1 MKYFLVLVGGIIVGG
16 VLAIFLLGAPRM
28 RSAPGQAVGPPD
40 PAGDAPAT
48 AQVVLND
55 KFFDVL
61 LGTVFNGLGPP
72 QFKLSRTYPPPGLA
86 AITPAALQGDCTNAL
101 TLAADGNNVKTGV
114 RFAAG
119 KITAP
124 LAFSGS
130 YNLLGNCMQFKGS
143 ANTTVTLSFEEP
155 KQIVYGQLNIEE
167 MNLEGVPPLANN
179 FVTVFVQNAINER
192 VNPFVV
198 LRAQQLALT
207 MPVEASGGTLKARVK
222 DVRAEVV
229 EGAVRFH
236 ITYDFSAVR
245 GELNKG

>member
-1 MKYFLVLVGGIIVGG
+1 MKYLITLVVGVIAGG
-16 VLAIFLLGAPRM
+16 VLAIFLLGTPRM
-28 RSAPGQAVGPPD
+28 RSIPGKAVGPPD
-40 PAGDAPAT
+40 PSGAAAGT
-48 AQVVLND
+48 AQVVLDD

-72 QFKLSRTYPPPGLA
+72 QFKLSQTYPPRGLA
-86 AITPAALQGDCTNAL
+86 SITPAAFQGSCANTL
-101 TLAADGNNVKTGV
+101 TLAAQDNNVKTGV
-114 RFAAG
+114 RFTGG
-119 KITAP
+119 KIAAP

-143 ANTTVTLSFEEP
+143 AETAVQLSFDQA
-155 KQIVYGQLNIEE
+155 KQTVYGQLNIEG

-198 LRAQQLALT
+198 LRAEQLALS

-229 EGAVRFH
+229 EGALRFH